1 MEITFT
7 SELLFVL
14 KYLFKSSA
22 LILGSEFGSKLFQIE
37 GGVIFLSYICWLTQV
52 VKLSSDPCDSIWNE
66 DNNHADHG
74 DDDDHGD
81 NDDHDKDDND
91 DDGSI
96 KDTDL
101 LFLIRMRVLMELVS
115 LLGLY
120 CGSTFQVIS
129 IQAKPNH
136 SERGCEGH
144 QRSPDDCFLKMKNTI

>member
-81 NDDHDKDDND
+81 EGDQSDVILFDSVTLTDN
-91 DDGSI
+91 
-96 KDTDL
+96 KL
-101 LFLIRMRVLMELVS
+101 
-115 LLGLY
+115 
-120 CGSTFQVIS
+120 
-129 IQAKPNH
+129 A
-136 SERGCEGH
+136 SEAGNA
-144 QRSPDDCFLKMKNTI
+144 QII

>member
-37 GGVIFLSYICWLTQV
+37 GGVIFLSYLCWLTQV

-66 DNNHADHG
+66 DNNHDDRG

-81 NDDHDKDDND
+81 NDDHGDEGDQSDVILFDSVTLTDN
-91 DDGSI
+91 
-96 KDTDL
+96 KL
-101 LFLIRMRVLMELVS
+101 
-115 LLGLY
+115 
-120 CGSTFQVIS
+120 
-129 IQAKPNH
+129 A
-136 SERGCEGH
+136 SEAGNA
-144 QRSPDDCFLKMKNTI
+144 QII